1 MKGMGTIDPRTVM
14 SDDALAEANALAMP
28 KVAVSGGD
36 SGLAIGAAIAVG
48 LGVLAFN
55 QMSIARLE
63 RAAPEPQPIIVA
75 GPTAD
80 AEPAQ
85 IPIVSPPAYEAPAAP
100 RYSDLADEPRVRPER
115 LRAPSLV
122 YDSGPSAAEAAQARA
137 AAAREGLNPSEA
149 FAARLGD
156 AENSPATAAHIGDLS
171 STVIEGTLIAGVLE
185 TAINSDLPGFTR
197 AVVSDDVRSFDGT
210 EILIPRGSRLIGQ
223 YRSGLAIG
231 ESRAFVVW
239 TRLILPSGV
248 AIKLA
253 SPVTDTLGRAGLGG
267 KVDRHF
273 LNRFGSAILLSII
286 GAGAEILASESG
298 DNAVVISSSAQ
309 AFGVAQTALES
320 SVNIPPT
327 IRIAQGSPIRIF
339 VARDLIFPLYE
350 ESGGVPLSA
359 EP

>member
-1 MKGMGTIDPRTVM
+1 MRGKGKTDPRLTAP
-14 SDDALAEANALAMP
+14 SDALAEANRLALP
-28 KVAVSGGD
+28 QVAVSGGD
-36 SGLAIGAAIAVG
+36 GGAAIGAAIAVG
-48 LGVLAFN
+48 LGVLVFN

-63 RAAPEPQPIIVA
+63 RRAPPPQPVIIA
-75 GPTAD
+75 
-80 AEPAQ
+80 
-85 IPIVSPPAYEAPAAP
+85 EAPAAP
-100 RYSDLADEPRVRPER
+100 QPKPAPPPAYDFPPATTYSAPVEDRPRVRPER

-122 YDSGPSAAEAAQARA
+122 VDTGPSAAEAAAARA
-137 AAAREGLNPSEA
+137 ALSREGLNASEA
-149 FAARLGD
+149 FAARVGD
-156 AENSPATAAHIGDLS
+156 SENAPATAAHIGDLS

-197 AVVSDDVRSFDGT
+197 AIVSEDVRSFDGT

-273 LNRFGSAILLSII
+273 LERFGSAILLSII
-286 GAGAEILASESG
+286 GAGAEILAAESG
-298 DNAVVISSSAQ
+298 NNTVVVTSSAQ
-309 AFGVAQTALES
+309 AYGVAQTALQS

-327 IRIAQGSPIRIF
+327 IRIAQGAPIRIF
-339 VARDLIFPLYE
+339 VARDLIFPLFE
-350 ESGGVPLSA
+350 ETGGTVLTA

>member
-1 MKGMGTIDPRTVM
+1 MKGKGPIDPRTEM
-14 SDDALAEANALAMP
+14 TQDALAEANALAMP
-28 KVAVSGGD
+28 RVAVSGGD
-36 SGLAIGAAIAVG
+36 GGLTIGAAIAVG

-55 QMSIARLE
+55 QMSVARLQ
-63 RAAPEPQPIIVA
+63 RAEPLPQPIVIAETTPAASPRPVA
-75 GPTAD
+75 P
-80 AEPAQ
+80 
-85 IPIVSPPAYEAPAAP
+85 PPAYEAPAAP
-100 RYSDLADEPRVRPER
+100 AYSDLDGEPRVRPER

-122 YDSGPSAAEAAQARA
+122 VDTGPSAAEIAEARA
-137 AAAREGLNPSEA
+137 SASRDGLNASEA
-149 FAARLGD
+149 FAARVGD
-156 AENSPATAAHIGDLS
+156 GENAPATAAHIGDLS

-197 AVVSDDVRSFDGT
+197 AIVSDDVRSFDGT
-210 EILIPRGSRLIGQ
+210 EILVPRGSRLIGQ

-248 AIKLA
+248 AIKLS

-273 LNRFGSAILLSII
+273 LDRFGSAILLSII
-286 GAGAEILASESG
+286 GAGAEILAAESG
-298 DNAVVISSSAQ
+298 GSSVVVTSSAQ
-309 AFGVAQTALES
+309 AYGVAQTALQS

-327 IRIAQGSPIRIF
+327 IRIAQGAPIRIF

-350 ESGGVPLSA
+350 ETGGVSLSA

>member
-1 MKGMGTIDPRTVM
+1 MKGKGKADPRRDLPE
-14 SDDALAEANALAMP
+14 SALADANTLSMP

-36 SGLAIGAAIAVG
+36 GGMAIGAAIAVG

-55 QMSIARLE
+55 QMSIARLA
-63 RAAPEPQPIIVA
+63 RAEEAPQPIVIEA
-75 GPTAD
+75 AAP
-80 AEPAQ
+80 Q
-85 IPIVSPPAYEAPAAP
+85 IIAAPKPLAPARPYETPVAP
-100 RYSDLADEPRVRPER
+100 RFDDDARSVRPER
-115 LRAPSLV
+115 LRAPTLV
-122 YDSGPSAAEAAQARA
+122 VDTGPSAAELEEARA
-137 AAAREGLNPSEA
+137 AGSREGLTASEA
-149 FAARLGD
+149 FAARIGD
-156 AENSPATAAHIGDLS
+156 AENAPATAAHIGDLS

-210 EILIPRGSRLIGQ
+210 EVLVPRGSRLIGQ

-239 TRLILPSGV
+239 TRLILPNGV
-248 AIKLA
+248 AIKLS
-253 SPVTDTLGRAGLGG
+253 SPVTDGLGRAGLGG

-273 LNRFGSAILLSII
+273 LERFGSAILLSII

-298 DNAVVISSSAQ
+298 DSAVVITSSAQ
-309 AFGVAQTALES
+309 AYGVAQTALQA

-327 IRIAQGSPIRIF
+327 IKIAQGSPIRIF

-350 ESGGVPLSA
+350 ESGGTPVA
-359 EP
+359 VEP

>member
-1 MKGMGTIDPRTVM
+1 MKGKGDTDPRSVM
-14 SDDALAEANALAMP
+14 PVDALTEANALALP

-36 SGLAIGAAIAVG
+36 GGMAIGAAIAVG

-63 RAAPEPQPIIVA
+63 RAAPEAQPIVIEAAAPQIV
-75 GPTAD
+75 
-80 AEPAQ
+80 
-85 IPIVSPPAYEAPAAP
+85 AAP
-100 RYSDLADEPRVRPER
+100 RPIAPSRPYEVPAATRTAEDDAPRVRPER
-115 LRAPSLV
+115 LRAPSLIV
-122 YDSGPSAAEAAQARA
+122 DTGPSAAELAEARA
-137 AAAREGLNPSEA
+137 AGSREGLTASEA
-149 FAARLGD
+149 FAARVGD
-156 AENSPATAAHIGDLS
+156 AENAPATAAHIGDLGA
-171 STVIEGTLIAGVLE
+171 TVIEGTLIAGVLE

-197 AVVSDDVRSFDGT
+197 AVVSEDVRSFDGT

-239 TRLILPSGV
+239 TRLVLPNGV

-273 LNRFGSAILLSII
+273 LERFGSAILLSII
-286 GAGAEILASESG
+286 GAGAEVLAAESG
-298 DNAVVISSSAQ
+298 NNAVVITSSAQ
-309 AFGVAQTALES
+309 AYGVAQTALQA

-339 VARDLIFPLYE
+339 VARDLIFPLFE
-350 ESGGVPLSA
+350 ETGGVPLTV

>member
-1 MKGMGTIDPRTVM
+1 MRGKGKSDPRNALPE
-14 SDDALAEANALAMP
+14 SALAEANALAMP

-36 SGLAIGAAIAVG
+36 GGMAIGAAIAVG

-63 RAAPEPQPIIVA
+63 RVDEEPQPIVIEA
-75 GPTAD
+75 AAP
-80 AEPAQ
+80 Q
-85 IPIVSPPAYEAPAAP
+85 IIAAPKPIAPARPYEVPAAT
-100 RYSDLADEPRVRPER
+100 RNNDDEPRVRPER

-122 YDSGPSAAEAAQARA
+122 VDTGPSAAELAEARA
-137 AAAREGLNPSEA
+137 AGSREGLTASEA
-149 FAARLGD
+149 FAARVGD
-156 AENSPATAAHIGDLS
+156 SENAPATAAHIGDLA

-197 AVVSDDVRSFDGT
+197 AVVSEDIRSFDGT
-210 EILIPRGSRLIGQ
+210 EVLVPRGSRLIGQ

-239 TRLILPSGV
+239 TRLILPNGV
-248 AIKLA
+248 AIKLS
-253 SPVTDTLGRAGLGG
+253 SPVTDSLGRAGLGG

-273 LNRFGSAILLSII
+273 LERFGSAILLSII
-286 GAGAEILASESG
+286 GAGAEILAAESG
-298 DNAVVISSSAQ
+298 NSSVVITSSAQ
-309 AFGVAQTALES
+309 AYGVAQTALQA

-327 IRIAQGSPIRIF
+327 IKIPQGSPIRIF

-350 ESGGVPLSA
+350 ESGGTPLAA

>member
-1 MKGMGTIDPRTVM
+1 MKGKGKVDPRMTAT
-14 SDDALAEANALAMP
+14 SDALAEANRLAMP
-28 KVAVSGGD
+28 QVAVSGGD
-36 SGLAIGAAIAVG
+36 GGAAIGAAIAVG

-63 RAAPEPQPIIVA
+63 RKEPPPQPVVVA
-75 GPTAD
+75 A
-80 AEPAQ
+80 
-85 IPIVSPPAYEAPAAP
+85 APAAP
-100 RYSDLADEPRVRPER
+100 QPKPATPPAYDFPPAATYGEPAEDSPRVRPER

-122 YDSGPSAAEAAQARA
+122 VDTGPSAAEAAAARA
-137 AAAREGLNPSEA
+137 ALSREGLSASEA
-149 FAARLGD
+149 FAARVVD
-156 AENSPATAAHIGDLS
+156 SENAPATAAHIGDLS

-197 AVVSDDVRSFDGT
+197 AIVSEDVRSFDGT

-239 TRLILPSGV
+239 TRLILPSGL

-273 LNRFGSAILLSII
+273 LERFGSAILLSII
-286 GAGAEILASESG
+286 GAGAEILAAESG
-298 DNAVVISSSAQ
+298 DNTVVVTSSAQ
-309 AFGVAQTALES
+309 AYGVAQTALQS

-327 IRIAQGSPIRIF
+327 IRIAQGAPIRIF
-339 VARDLIFPLYE
+339 VARDLIFPLFE
-350 ESGGVPLSA
+350 ETGGTVLKA

>member
-1 MKGMGTIDPRTVM
+1 MRGKGKIDPRTVI

-36 SGLAIGAAIAVG
+36 GGMAIGAAVAVG

-63 RAAPEPQPIIVA
+63 RAEAAPQPIVIEAAAPQIVA
-75 GPTAD
+75 APK
-80 AEPAQ
+80 P
-85 IPIVSPPAYEAPAAP
+85 VAPARPYEFPAAST
-100 RYSDLADEPRVRPER
+100 SDDDDVPRVRPER

-122 YDSGPSAAEAAQARA
+122 VDTGPTAAELAAVRA
-137 AAAREGLNPSEA
+137 AGSRDGMTASEA
-149 FAARLGD
+149 FAARVGD
-156 AENSPATAAHIGDLS
+156 SENAPATAAHIGDLGA
-171 STVIEGTLIAGVLE
+171 TVIEGTLIAGVLE

-197 AVVSDDVRSFDGT
+197 AIVSEDVRSFDGT
-210 EILIPRGSRLIGQ
+210 EVLIPRGSRLIGQ

-239 TRLILPSGV
+239 TRLILPNGV

-273 LNRFGSAILLSII
+273 LERFGSAILLSII
-286 GAGAEILASESG
+286 GAGAEILAAESG
-298 DNAVVISSSAQ
+298 NNAVVITSSAQ
-309 AFGVAQTALES
+309 AYGVAQTALQS

-350 ESGGVPLSA
+350 ETGGVPVTV

>member
-1 MKGMGTIDPRTVM
+1 MKGKGKTDPRM
-14 SDDALAEANALAMP
+14 AAPSDALTEANRLAMP
-28 KVAVSGGD
+28 QVAVSGGD
-36 SGLAIGAAIAVG
+36 GGAAIGAAIAVG

-63 RAAPEPQPIIVA
+63 RKESQPQPV
-75 GPTAD
+75 
-80 AEPAQ
+80 
-85 IPIVSPPAYEAPAAP
+85 VVVEAPAAP
-100 RYSDLADEPRVRPER
+100 QPQPAPPPAYDFPPAASYSEPIEDRPRVRPER

-122 YDSGPSAAEAAQARA
+122 VDTGPSAAEAAAARA
-137 AAAREGLNPSEA
+137 ALSPQGLNASEA
-149 FAARLGD
+149 FAARVGD
-156 AENSPATAAHIGDLS
+156 SENAPATAAHIGDLS

-197 AVVSDDVRSFDGT
+197 AIVSEDVRSFDGT

-273 LNRFGSAILLSII
+273 LERFGSAILLSII
-286 GAGAEILASESG
+286 GAGAEIFAAESG
-298 DNAVVISSSAQ
+298 NNTVVVTSSAQ
-309 AFGVAQTALES
+309 AYGVAQTALQS

-327 IRIAQGSPIRIF
+327 IRIAQGAPIRIF
-339 VARDLIFPLYE
+339 VARDLIFPLFE
-350 ESGGVPLSA
+350 EAGGTVLTA

>member
-1 MKGMGTIDPRTVM
+1 MKGKGKIDPRTVLPE
-14 SDDALAEANALAMP
+14 SALAEANRLAMP
-28 KVAVSGGD
+28 QIAVSGGD
-36 SGLAIGAAIAVG
+36 GGAAIGAAIAIG

-63 RAAPEPQPIIVA
+63 RKAPETETVIVEQTA
-75 GPTAD
+75 PAPAPTPVA
-80 AEPAQ
+80 P
-85 IPIVSPPAYEAPAAP
+85 PPAYDFPPAPKYSELIEDKP
-100 RYSDLADEPRVRPER
+100 RIRPER

-122 YDSGPSAAEAAQARA
+122 VDAGPSAAEIAANRA
-137 AAAREGLNPSEA
+137 ALSREGLNASEA
-149 FAARLGD
+149 FAARIGD
-156 AENSPATAAHIGDLS
+156 AENAPATAAHIGDLS

-197 AVVSDDVRSFDGT
+197 AVVSEDVRSFDGT

-239 TRLILPSGV
+239 TRLILPNGV
-248 AIKLA
+248 AIKLG

-273 LNRFGSAILLSII
+273 LERFGSAILLSII
-286 GAGAEILASESG
+286 GAGAEILAAESG
-298 DNAVVISSSAQ
+298 NNAVVITSSAQ
-309 AFGVAQTALES
+309 AYGVAQTALQS

-350 ESGGVPLSA
+350 ETGGTVLTA

>member
-1 MKGMGTIDPRTVM
+1 MRDKGKIDPRLAIGD
-14 SDDALAEANALAMP
+14 SALAEANMLAMP
-28 KVAVSGGD
+28 KVAISGGD

-55 QMSIARLE
+55 QMSIARLQRVE
-63 RAAPEPQPIIVA
+63 AEPKPIVIEAAAPQIIAAPQPVA
-75 GPTAD
+75 PSRPYD
-80 AEPAQ
+80 
-85 IPIVSPPAYEAPAAP
+85 VPAATHNDND
-100 RYSDLADEPRVRPER
+100 SPRVRPER

-122 YDSGPSAAEAAQARA
+122 IDTGPSPAELAQVRAAQS
-137 AAAREGLNPSEA
+137 REGLTASET
-149 FAARLGD
+149 FAARVGD
-156 AENSPATAAHIGDLS
+156 TENAPATAAHIGDLGA
-171 STVIEGTLIAGVLE
+171 TVIEGTLIAGVLE

-197 AVVSDDVRSFDGT
+197 AVVSEDVRSFDGT
-210 EILIPRGSRLIGQ
+210 EVLVPRGSRLIGQ

-239 TRLILPSGV
+239 TRLILPNGV

-273 LNRFGSAILLSII
+273 LERFGSAILLSII
-286 GAGAEILASESG
+286 GAGAEILAAESG
-298 DNAVVISSSAQ
+298 NSSVVITSSAQ
-309 AFGVAQTALES
+309 AYGVAQTALQS
-320 SVNIPPT
+320 SINIPPT

-350 ESGGVPLSA
+350 ETSGVPVRV

>member
-1 MKGMGTIDPRTVM
+1 MKGKGKIDPRIAAT
-14 SDDALAEANALAMP
+14 SEALAEANRLAMP
-28 KVAVSGGD
+28 QIAVSGGD
-36 SGLAIGAAIAVG
+36 GGAAIGAAIAVG

-63 RAAPEPQPIIVA
+63 RKEPPPQPIIVA
-75 GPTAD
+75 D
-80 AEPAQ
+80 APPAPQ
-85 IPIVSPPAYEAPAAP
+85 PKPAPPPAYDFPAATP
-100 RYSDLADEPRVRPER
+100 YSEPADDRPRVRPER

-122 YDSGPSAAEAAQARA
+122 VDTGPSAAEAAAARA
-137 AAAREGLNPSEA
+137 TLSREGLNASET
-149 FAARLGD
+149 FAARVGD
-156 AENSPATAAHIGDLS
+156 SENAPATAAHIGDLS

-197 AVVSDDVRSFDGT
+197 AIVSEDIRSFDGT

-239 TRLILPSGV
+239 TRLILPNGV

-273 LNRFGSAILLSII
+273 LERFGSAILLSII
-286 GAGAEILASESG
+286 GAGAEILAAESG
-298 DNAVVISSSAQ
+298 NNTVVVTSSAQ
-309 AFGVAQTALES
+309 AYGVAQTALQS

-350 ESGGVPLSA
+350 ETGGAVLTA

>member
-1 MKGMGTIDPRTVM
+1 MRGKGKIDPRVTAP
-14 SDDALAEANALAMP
+14 SDALAEANRLAMP
-28 KVAVSGGD
+28 QVAVSGGD
-36 SGLAIGAAIAVG
+36 GGAAIGAAIAVG

-63 RAAPEPQPIIVA
+63 RKEQPPQPIVVA
-75 GPTAD
+75 
-80 AEPAQ
+80 
-85 IPIVSPPAYEAPAAP
+85 EAPAAP
-100 RYSDLADEPRVRPER
+100 QPKPAPPPAYDFPPAATYSERVDDAPGVRPER

-122 YDSGPSAAEAAQARA
+122 VDTGPSAAEAAAVRA
-137 AAAREGLNPSEA
+137 ALSREGLNASEA
-149 FAARLGD
+149 FAARIGD
-156 AENSPATAAHIGDLS
+156 SENAPATAAHIGDLS

-197 AVVSDDVRSFDGT
+197 AIVSEDVRSFDGT

-273 LNRFGSAILLSII
+273 LERFGSAILLSII
-286 GAGAEILASESG
+286 GAGAEILAAESG
-298 DNAVVISSSAQ
+298 NNTVVVTSSAQ
-309 AFGVAQTALES
+309 AYGVAQTALQS

-327 IRIAQGSPIRIF
+327 IRIAQGAPIRIF
-339 VARDLIFPLYE
+339 VARDLIFPLFE
-350 ESGGVPLSA
+350 ETGGTVLTA

>member
-1 MKGMGTIDPRTVM
+1 MKGKGKSDPRANLP
-14 SDDALAEANALAMP
+14 SDMLAEANALAMP

-36 SGLAIGAAIAVG
+36 GGMAVGAAIAVG

-63 RAAPEPQPIIVA
+63 RVEQEPQPIVI
-75 GPTAD
+75 
-80 AEPAQ
+80 
-85 IPIVSPPAYEAPAAP
+85 EAAAP
-100 RYSDLADEPRVRPER
+100 RIIAAPKPVAPPRPYEFPAATREDDDAQSRIRPER

-122 YDSGPSAAEAAQARA
+122 VDTGPSAAELAEARTA
-137 AAAREGLNPSEA
+137 GSLDGLTPSEA
-149 FAARLGD
+149 FAARVGD
-156 AENSPATAAHIGDLS
+156 AENAPATAAHIGDLGA
-171 STVIEGTLIAGVLE
+171 TVIEGTLIAGVLE

-197 AVVSDDVRSFDGT
+197 AVVSEDVRSFDGT
-210 EILIPRGSRLIGQ
+210 EVLIPRGSRLIGQ

-239 TRLILPSGV
+239 TRLILPNGV

-273 LNRFGSAILLSII
+273 LQRFGSAILLSII
-286 GAGAEILASESG
+286 GAGAEILAAESG
-298 DNAVVISSSAQ
+298 NSSVVITSSAQ
-309 AFGVAQTALES
+309 AYGVAQTALQS

-327 IRIAQGSPIRIF
+327 VRIAQGSPIRIF

-350 ESGGVPLSA
+350 ETAGVPVA
-359 EP
+359 VEP